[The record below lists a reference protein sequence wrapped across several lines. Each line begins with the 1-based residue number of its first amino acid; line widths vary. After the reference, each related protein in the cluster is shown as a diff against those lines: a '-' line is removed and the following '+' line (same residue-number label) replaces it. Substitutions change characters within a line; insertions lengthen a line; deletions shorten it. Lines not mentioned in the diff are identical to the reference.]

1 LPQPAPTLVEPT
13 SGTAEPVLPAFAID
27 VESSQRDAA
36 AAIWPQPGKRRL
48 IIGVA
53 CAALTLVAIVAVI
66 AVSHKGSA
74 NSATA
79 KAPALSSPAVPV
91 PSAAPQPSPTPVNTL
106 AGEPAKPNTKAQNS
120 RVQEKSTHPI
130 PGSTVPSTSPANQ
143 QKVVGGKCV
152 LDPALISKA
161 LDQAERSRDQGK
173 YDAAE
178 RQFRSVLACEPDNAT
193 ARNGLERVLLAKQT
207 AN

>member
-1 LPQPAPTLVEPT
+1 
-13 SGTAEPVLPAFAID
+13 
-27 VESSQRDAA
+27 
-36 AAIWPQPGKRRL
+36 
-48 IIGVA
+48 
-53 CAALTLVAIVAVI
+53 
-66 AVSHKGSA
+66 
-74 NSATA
+74 
-79 KAPALSSPAVPV
+79 
-91 PSAAPQPSPTPVNTL
+91 
-106 AGEPAKPNTKAQNS
+106 
-120 RVQEKSTHPI
+120 
-130 PGSTVPSTSPANQ
+130 
-143 QKVVGGKCV
+143 VGGKCV